1 MSDSRSLLSVGL
13 DVGTTTTQ
21 VIFSRLNLQDVA
33 RAGQIPRIN
42 ITDRKVIYQ
51 SPIVFTPLIDAD
63 TIDANKLNE
72 IVRGEYASAGIDPS
86 QVETGAVIITGETAK
101 KKNADEILRALSG
114 LAGDFV
120 VSVAGPNVESLIAG
134 RGAGA
139 AEYSQKHF
147 ATVTNI
153 DIGGGSANS
162 VTFQSGNAI
171 GAAAMNYGGRILEVQ
186 HDTGRVRHIA
196 EPAKYILSDI
206 NWKLEIGDLPL
217 LDDLRRFTDRMAD
230 MTVELIEGANSLLA
244 QKIYLTP
251 PVGLSGKGSVL
262 MFSGGIGHYYYKPI
276 QINSV
281 ADATIHDDVGP
292 LLAESL
298 RTHSVLNSYEIVPPA
313 ETLRATVLGAGTQ
326 TVTLSGSTIWAE
338 RQILPIKNVPVIRPS
353 LGFDTSEK
361 NTRSTQP
368 APLSATIEPASV
380 SSAIAEAVRR
390 WDVNL
395 ATDPFAIALELN
407 RALDYTQLTQLANGL
422 WEFSRSMP
430 PERPLIIIIE
440 RDYAQALGQ
449 TLKGLAPERSL
460 LVIDQVGLAEGD
472 YIDVGTP
479 LMDGRVVP
487 LSVKT
492 LIFYH

>member
-1 MSDSRSLLSVGL
+1 MPDSRSLLSVGL

-51 SPIVFTPLIDAD
+51 SPIVFTPLIDVD
-63 TIDANKLNE
+63 TIDADKLNE
-72 IVRGEYASAGIDPS
+72 IVRGEYAAAGIDPS

-171 GAAAMNYGGRILEVQ
+171 GAAAMNYGGRILEIE
-186 HDTGRVRHIA
+186 HSSGRVRHIA
-196 EPAKYILSDI
+196 GPAKHILKDI
-206 NWKLEIGDLPL
+206 GLRLETGDLPSL
-217 LDDLRRFTDRMAD
+217 EELRRFTDRMAD
-230 MTVELIEGANSLLA
+230 LTVELIEGTNSSLA

-251 PVGLSGKGSVL
+251 PVGQSGKGSVL
-262 MFSGGIGHYYYKPI
+262 MFSGGIGHYYYKPM

-298 RTHSVLNSYEIVPPA
+298 RTHSVLNSYEVVPPA

-338 RQILPIKNVPVIRPS
+338 RQILPIKNVPVVRPT
-353 LGFDTSEK
+353 LPTDF
-361 NTRSTQP
+361 Q
-368 APLSATIEPASV
+368 PASV
-380 SSAIAEAVRR
+380 SSAVAEAVRR

-407 RALDYTQLTQLANGL
+407 RSLDYTLLTQLANGL
-422 WEFSRSMP
+422 WEFSKSMP
-430 PERPLIIIIE
+430 REQPLIIIIE

-449 TLKGLAPERSL
+449 TLKGLAPDRSL

>member
-33 RAGQIPRIN
+33 RVGQIPRIN

-51 SPIVFTPLIDAD
+51 SPIVFTPLIDAE
-63 TIDANKLNE
+63 TIDADKLNE

-120 VSVAGPNVESLIAG
+120 VSVAGPNVESLISG
-134 RGAGA
+134 RGSGA

-147 ATVTNI
+147 ATVTNV

-162 VTFQSGNAI
+162 VTFQSGDAI
-171 GAAAMNYGGRILEVQ
+171 GAAAMNYGGRILEVE
-186 HDTGRVRHIA
+186 HNTGRVRHIA
-196 EPAKYILSDI
+196 EPGKHILKDI
-206 NWKLEIGDLPL
+206 GWRLEIGDLPPL
-217 LDDLRRFTDRMAD
+217 EELRRFTDRMAD
-230 MTVELIEGANSLLA
+230 LTVELIEGTDSSLA

-251 PVGLSGKGSVL
+251 PVGVSGKGSVL

-298 RTHSVLNSYEIVPPA
+298 RTHSILNSYEIVPPA

-338 RQILPIKNVPVIRPS
+338 RQILPIKNVPVIRPA
-353 LGFDTSEK
+353 LGSGRED
-361 NTRSTQP
+361 P
-368 APLSATIEPASV
+368 APTLELESASV
-380 SSAIAEAVRR
+380 SAAIAEAVRR

-407 RALDYTQLTQLANGL
+407 RSLDYTLLTQLANGL
-422 WEFSRSMP
+422 WEFSKSMP
-430 PERPLIIIIE
+430 PERPLIVIIE

-449 TLKGLAPERSL
+449 TLKGLAPDRSL

>member
-1 MSDSRSLLSVGL
+1 MSDSRTLLSVGL

-21 VIFSRLNLQDVA
+21 VIFSRLRLKDVA
-33 RAGQIPRIN
+33 RAGQIPRIS
-42 ITDRKVIYQ
+42 ITDREVLYQ
-51 SPIVFTPLIDAD
+51 SPIVFTPLLDVD
-63 TIDANKLNE
+63 TIDADQLHQ
-72 IVRGEYASAGIDPS
+72 IVRGEYARAGIDPK

-114 LAGDFV
+114 LAGEFV

-139 AEYSQKHF
+139 AEYSQTHY
-147 ATVTNI
+147 ATVTNV

-162 VTFQSGNAI
+162 VTFQNGNAI
-171 GAAAMNYGGRILEVQ
+171 SAAAMNFGGRMLIIE
-186 HDTGRVRHIA
+186 HSTGKIRHIA
-196 EPAKYILSDI
+196 DPAKEILADLGMR
-206 NWKLEIGDLPL
+206 LELGDAPSLEQ
-217 LDDLRRFTDRMAD
+217 LRRFTDRMAD
-230 MTVELIEGANSLLA
+230 MVLELIEGTASPLA
-244 QKIYLTP
+244 QKLYLTP
-251 PVGLSGKGSVL
+251 PAPVSGKGTVL
-262 MFSGGIGHYYYKPI
+262 MFSGGIGHYYYNPIPI
-276 QINSV
+276 QSV

-292 LLAESL
+292 LLAASM
-298 RTHSVLNSYEIVPPA
+298 RTHAGLNAYEIAQPSQ
-313 ETLRATVLGAGTQ
+313 TLRATVLGAGTQ

-338 RQILPIKNVPVIRPS
+338 RQILPIKNVPVIRPALPEDLQS
-353 LGFDTSEK
+353 GTV
-361 NTRSTQP
+361 
-368 APLSATIEPASV
+368 A
-380 SSAIAEAVRR
+380 SAISAAVRR
-390 WDVNL
+390 WDVNV

-407 RALDYTQLTQLANGL
+407 RSLDYTLLTQLANGL
-422 WEFSRSMP
+422 KEFSNNMP
-430 PERPLIIIIE
+430 PERPLIVIIE

-449 TLKGLAPERSL
+449 TVKGLAPERSL

>member
-1 MSDSRSLLSVGL
+1 MADSRALLSVGV

-21 VIFSRLNLQDVA
+21 IVFSRLNLQDVS

-51 SPIVFTPLIDAD
+51 SPIVFTPLIDTE
-63 TIDANKLNE
+63 TIDADRLNQ
-72 IVRGEYASAGIDPS
+72 IVRSEYVNAGVDPS

-114 LAGDFV
+114 LAGEFV

-134 RGAGA
+134 KGAGA
-139 AEYSQKHF
+139 AQYSQTNY
-147 ATVTNI
+147 AIVTNL

-162 VTFQSGNAI
+162 ATFQSGNLI
-171 GAAAMNYGGRILEVQ
+171 GAAAMNYGGRILEIENA
-186 HDTGRVRHIA
+186 TGLVRHIA
-196 EPAKYILSDI
+196 EPAKHILNDI
-206 NWKLEIGDLPL
+206 GLNLNIGDTPS

-230 MTVELIEGANSLLA
+230 MTVELIEGTSSPLA

-251 PVGLSGKGSVL
+251 PVGASGKGSVL
-262 MFSGGIGHYYYKPI
+262 MFSGGIGHYYYNPI
-276 QINSV
+276 PISSV
-281 ADATIHDDVGP
+281 SDVTIHDDVGP

-298 RTHSVLNSYEIVPPA
+298 RKHAVLNSYQVVAPA
-313 ETLRATVLGAGTQ
+313 ETVRATVLGASTQ

-338 RQILPIKNVPVIRPS
+338 SEILPLKNVPVIRPA
-353 LGFDTSEK
+353 LA
-361 NTRSTQP
+361 ST
-368 APLSATIEPASV
+368 LEPVSV
-380 SSAIAEAVRR
+380 STSITEAVTR

-395 ATDPFAIALELN
+395 ETDPFAIALELE
-407 RALDYTQLTQLANGL
+407 RPLDYDSLTQLANGL
-422 WEFSRSMP
+422 KEFSAMLP
-430 PERPLIIIIE
+430 GDRPLIVIIE

-449 TLKGLAPERSL
+449 TVKGLAPARAL
-460 LVIDQVGLAEGD
+460 LVIDQVGLSEGD
-472 YIDVGTP
+472 YIDIGIP